1 MPPRRVP
8 RLGKWVSTMT
18 RREARENAVGLL
30 FEYAFNAGAD
40 AERIYSE
47 ACEVRELPDNAFTK
61 SLFFGTLENI
71 EAIDAVVAANLR
83 GWRAERI
90 SNVARAILRLGVYEI
105 LFCDVP
111 DHVAINEAV
120 ELTKKFDDDKAR
132 SFVNGV
138 LHSVM
143 KSKTADDEDVKAK
156 GNGADAAADTAE
168 NINE

>member
-1 MPPRRVP
+1 
-8 RLGKWVSTMT
+8 MT

-30 FEYAFNAGAD
+30 FEYAFHTDAD
-40 AERIYSE
+40 AERIYAE
-47 ACEVRELPDNAFTK
+47 AREVRELPDNAFTR
-61 SLFFGTLENI
+61 SLFFGTIEN
-71 EAIDAVVAANLR
+71 IDAVDAAVAANLR

-143 KSKTADDEDVKAK
+143 KGKSDGGEKKEVAE
-156 GNGADAAADTAE
+156 AAASGDE
-168 NINE
+168 EVDG